1 MANRILTGIKPTGQ
15 LTLGNYIGVLKNLK
29 HETSKGECFFFIAD
43 LHALTLPID
52 PEVLRQNSIDLACFY
67 LAAGIDPKKDTLFL
81 QSSVSAHAELNA
93 IMQNYLYMGELSR
106 MTQFKDK
113 SAKMNESAIGLGLF
127 AYPVLMASDI
137 ILYDANIVPVGE
149 DQLPMIEQTREIVEK
164 FNRTY
169 GETLI
174 MPKAVIPE
182 NAIQR
187 RLCGVDGKA
196 KMSKSLGNCIYISD
210 DPKTVKKQVNG
221 KMFTDPQ
228 HLQISD
234 PGHIE
239 GNVVFT
245 YLDAFCTDEHFSRYL
260 PDYANLDEMKAHYRR
275 GGLGDGTC
283 KKFLINILEETLQP
297 IRAERAKWEAD
308 IDAVYD
314 ILREGTT
321 RAQEVTNATLARVR
335 KAMRIDYFDDRSIIK
350 EWEALLRK

>member
-1 MANRILTGIKPTGQ
+1 MKIITNMNIIYINRRKTMANRILTGIKPTGQ

-149 DQLPMIEQTREIVEK
+149 DQVQHVELTRDLVNR
-164 FNRTY
+164 FNHRY
-169 GETLI
+169 GEVLTLPKYEMRKVGARI
-174 MPKAVIPE
+174 MSLSDPSK
-182 NAIQR
+182 
-187 RLCGVDGKA
+187 
-196 KMSKSLGNCIYISD
+196 KMSKS
-210 DPKTVKKQVNG
+210 DPKGDIFLK
-221 KMFTDPQ
+221 DD
-228 HLQISD
+228 L
-234 PGHIE
+234 
-239 GNVVFT
+239 NVVRKKIMS
-245 YLDAFCTDEHFSRYL
+245 AVTDSGSEV
-260 PDYANLDEMKAHYRR
+260 K
-275 GGLGDGTC
+275 
-283 KKFLINILEETLQP
+283 
-297 IRAERAKWEAD
+297 
-308 IDAVYD
+308 YD
-314 ILREGTT
+314 IENKPGISNLLTIY
-321 RAQEVTNATLARVR
+321 AA
-335 KAMRIDYFDDRSIIK
+335 IK
-350 EWEALLRK
+350 EISIEEAEKEFVNARYGEFKKAVADVVCEELGAFQKKYQEILDSKIYEKVLLEGAQRAREVANTTLKRVKEAVGLLNI